1 MPELNCDP
9 PPNLGSYYK
18 ENQYGFRNKNGQI
31 ISSTDPLF
39 PKGGAPTPNYMKMK
53 KIVLG
58 VCPKYLCIDPPLRR
72 SGSVNAISVV
82 DPGFPIESNFRGG
95 GFTYYFAVLCWKLHE
110 NERIWIDQWIWTLD
124 TGVSSDTS
132 VWIKLKL

>member
-1 MPELNCDP
+1 MPELDCGPP

-82 DPGFPIESNFRGG
+82 DFPLRTTSE
-95 GFTYYFAVLCWKLHE
+95 
-110 NERIWIDQWIWTLD
+110 
-124 TGVSSDTS
+124 GVDLPIISQFFL
-132 VWIKLKL
+132 LKTT